1 MSFNRFKDLPFYLT
15 HVARSVLN
23 TLVNE
28 YVMDG
33 DKSFLEEMN
42 KRETTAD
49 LSETQKE
56 ILQKGR
62 EAKRKGVK
70 AVWEYIFRKEVCCEC
85 D

>member
-49 LSETQKE
+49 YPKP
-56 ILQKGR
+56 K
-62 EAKRKGVK
+62 KKFYKK
-70 AVWEYIFRKEVCCEC
+70 AEKPRGKA
-85 D
+85 